1 VISRKDAKDRKDAKE
16 QGETLNLR
24 AVQADSSYNFALQTT
39 RGVINM
45 NGIPEIGQTVLN
57 FIGGKWEPSASD
69 KWTDRYDPA
78 DQSILVAR
86 APDSTGHDAR
96 RAIEAAS
103 QAAAEWSA
111 VAAPKRGRLLFEW
124 LNWMDAHKD
133 ELANLLTREEGK
145 ILPESIGEVK
155 RSMDIL
161 EFTAGMGRRLAGRVF
176 PAEEDGVFCYSTS
189 QPLGVVGLISPW
201 NFPVAIPV
209 WKLAPALVA
218 GNTAVLKPSPLTPLT
233 ATAIVRGLE
242 EAGLPAGVVNLVH
255 GDSAPGIELISN
267 ETVKGVS
274 FTGSTKVGKMIA
286 RDGGE
291 RMLKLQ
297 LELGGKNPQ
306 IVLDDADLDLAV
318 NGVVA
323 GGFGSTGQ
331 RCTATSRAIVTER
344 IYDDFMSRLVSRASS
359 MRVGPGIESGVEMGP
374 LVDSRAMNGVAH
386 YVGVG
391 VKEGGRLCAG
401 GGQMK
406 EGGLE
411 RGHFFAPTV
420 IEAKQGMEITREE
433 VFGPLVAVIR
443 VQDLEEGLNIA
454 NSVRYGL
461 SSTIFT
467 RDVSKVFSFAE
478 RAQAGLLHVN
488 RPGVGGFSHVPFGG
502 IKDSGHGG
510 REVGDEVM
518 SFYTETKVVYVNY
531 K

>member
-1 VISRKDAKDRKDAKE
+1 
-16 QGETLNLR
+16 
-24 AVQADSSYNFALQTT
+24 
-39 RGVINM
+39 M
-45 NGIPEIGQTVLN
+45 NSIPEIGQKVLN

-69 KWTDRYDPA
+69 QWSDRHDPA

-86 APDSTGHDAR
+86 APNSSTEDAS

-103 QAAAEWSA
+103 QASADWAAL
-111 VAAPKRGRLLFEW
+111 AAPKRGRLLFEW

-145 ILPESIGEVK
+145 ILPESAGEVK

-161 EFTAGMGRRLAGRVF
+161 EYTAGMGRRLAGRVF
-176 PAEEDGVFCYSTS
+176 PAEEDGVFCYSSS

-209 WKLAPALVA
+209 WKLAPALIA

-233 ATAIVRGLE
+233 ATALVRGLE
-242 EAGLPAGVVNLVH
+242 EAGVPSGVVNLVH
-255 GDSAPGIELISN
+255 GDSAPGAELISN
-267 ETVKGVS
+267 EKVKGVS
-274 FTGSTKVGKMIA
+274 FTGSTKVGKLIA
-286 RDGGE
+286 RDGGG

-318 NGVVA
+318 SGLVA

-331 RCTATSRAIVTER
+331 RCTATSRAIVTEKV
-344 IYDDFMSRLVSRASS
+344 YDDFLERLIRRAKSF
-359 MRVGPGIESGVEMGP
+359 RLGPGTQAGVEMGP

-391 VKEGGRLCAG
+391 VNEGGRLRAG
-401 GGQMK
+401 GTQVK
-406 EGGLE
+406 DGGLE

-420 IEAKQGMEITREE
+420 IEADQNMEIAQEE
-433 VFGPLVAVIR
+433 VFGPLIAVIR
-443 VQDLEEGLNIA
+443 VRDLDEGIKIA

-461 SSTIFT
+461 ASTIFT
-467 RDVSKVFSFAE
+467 RDVSKVFRFAE
-478 RAQAGLLHVN
+478 RAQAGIVHVN
-488 RPGVGGFSHVPFGG
+488 RPGVGGFSHAPFGG
-502 IKDSGHGG
+502 IKDSGYGG

-518 SFYTETKVVYVNY
+518 SFYTETKVVYVTY

>member
-1 VISRKDAKDRKDAKE
+1 
-16 QGETLNLR
+16 
-24 AVQADSSYNFALQTT
+24 
-39 RGVINM
+39 M
-45 NGIPEIGQTVLN
+45 NSIPEIGQTVLN
-57 FIGGKWEPSASD
+57 FIDGKWEPCASD
-69 KWTDRYDPA
+69 KYTDRYDPA

-86 APDSTGHDAR
+86 SPDSSGDDAR

-103 QAAAEWSA
+103 AAADGWSA
-111 VAAPKRGRLLFEW
+111 LSAPRRGRFLFEW

-145 ILPESIGEVK
+145 ILPESVGEVK
-155 RSMDIL
+155 RAIDIL
-161 EFTAGMGRRLAGRVF
+161 EYTAGMGRRLAGRVF
-176 PAEEDGVFCYSTS
+176 PAEEEGVFCYSTS
-189 QPLGVVGLISPW
+189 QPLSVVGLISPW
-201 NFPVAIPV
+201 NFPIAIPV

-233 ATAIVRGLE
+233 ATALIRGLE
-242 EAGLPAGVVNLVH
+242 EAGVPAGVVNLVH
-255 GDSAPGIELISN
+255 GDSAPGIELVTN

-286 RDGGE
+286 RDGGA

-306 IVLDDADLDLAV
+306 IVLDDADLDMAV
-318 NGVVA
+318 SGLVA

-344 IYDDFMSRLVSRASS
+344 VYDDFLSRLVARASS
-359 MRVGPGIESGVEMGP
+359 IRVGPGTEAGVEMGP
-374 LVDSRAMNGVAH
+374 LVDGRALSGVAH
-386 YVGVG
+386 YLDVGVN
-391 VKEGGRLCAG
+391 EGGKVRAG
-401 GGQMK
+401 GAPLR

-420 IEAKQGMEITREE
+420 IEAKQGMAISQEE

-443 VQDLEEGLNIA
+443 VRDLEEGINIA

-461 SSTIFT
+461 ASTIFT
-467 RDVSKVFSFAE
+467 RDVSKVFRFAE
-478 RAQAGLLHVN
+478 RAQAGIIHVN

-502 IKDSGHGG
+502 IKESGYGG

-531 K
+531 KRG